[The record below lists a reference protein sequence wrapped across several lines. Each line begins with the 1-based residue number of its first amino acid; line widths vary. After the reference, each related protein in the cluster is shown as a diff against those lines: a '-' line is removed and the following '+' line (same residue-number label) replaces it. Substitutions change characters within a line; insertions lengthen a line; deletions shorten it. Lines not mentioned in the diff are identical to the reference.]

1 MRAFLFAVVT
11 QQVGGRR
18 VQRFSKFCD
27 HDDGGVSYLPL
38 NTRYISSIDLCSR
51 GKFFLRD
58 IQPFAGRFDISGQ
71 NRAYISHEGNKFE

>member
-1 MRAFLFAVVT
+1 MMAFLFAAVA

-27 HDDGGVSYLPL
+27 HGDGGVSYLPL
-38 NTRYISSIDLCSR
+38 NTRYISSIDLRSR

-58 IQPFAGRFDISGQ
+58 IQLFAGRFDISGQ
-71 NRAYISHEGNKFE
+71 DRAYIFHEGNKCE